1 MERRT
6 LKKKI
11 YLSGIDG
18 RAAQLARENGLGYEI
33 ADFCYAPVLEDPV
46 RRAEVR
52 AQMAGIDRFWL
63 HAPFAELAPC
73 AIDPLVRE
81 VTRTRYRQTVR
92 LARELGVNRLVIHGG
107 FVPQVYFPEWYI
119 EQSVQFWREF
129 LRELPD
135 GMTVALEN
143 VMEPEPLLL
152 AEIARQVDD
161 ARLGLCLDVGHA
173 NTFVSHVPPLEWIA
187 PMAPWLRHVHIH
199 DNAGQMD
206 LHDPLGKGVIQMERV
221 LDEIVRL
228 APAATFTI
236 ENQDCAPSIDWLRQ
250 KGYLGD
256 G

>member
-6 LKKKI
+6 LKKKL

-52 AQMAGIDRFWL
+52 AQMAGIGRFWL

-143 VMEPEPLLL
+143 VMEPEPSLL

-173 NTFVSHVPPLEWIA
+173 NTFVSHVPPL
-187 PMAPWLRHVHIH
+187 
-199 DNAGQMD
+199 
-206 LHDPLGKGVIQMERV
+206 
-221 LDEIVRL
+221 
-228 APAATFTI
+228 
-236 ENQDCAPSIDWLRQ
+236 
-250 KGYLGD
+250 
-256 G
+256 

>member
-119 EQSVQFWREF
+119 EQSV
-129 LRELPD
+129 
-135 GMTVALEN
+135 
-143 VMEPEPLLL
+143 
-152 AEIARQVDD
+152 
-161 ARLGLCLDVGHA
+161 
-173 NTFVSHVPPLEWIA
+173 
-187 PMAPWLRHVHIH
+187 
-199 DNAGQMD
+199 
-206 LHDPLGKGVIQMERV
+206 
-221 LDEIVRL
+221 
-228 APAATFTI
+228 
-236 ENQDCAPSIDWLRQ
+236 
-250 KGYLGD
+250 
-256 G
+256 

>member
-6 LKKKI
+6 LKKKL

-52 AQMAGIDRFWL
+52 TQMAGIGRFWL

-135 GMTVALEN
+135 GQWKVSVRTDGSPAAGDIAGIFPGGGGHPDSGGAVAQGD
-143 VMEPEPLLL
+143 PEEL
-152 AEIARQVDD
+152 
-161 ARLGLCLDVGHA
+161 
-173 NTFVSHVPPLEWIA
+173 
-187 PMAPWLRHVHIH
+187 
-199 DNAGQMD
+199 
-206 LHDPLGKGVIQMERV
+206 MERM
-221 LDEIVRL
+221 L
-228 APAATFTI
+228 ARRRA
-236 ENQDCAPSIDWLRQ
+236 L
-250 KGYLGD
+250 
-256 G
+256 

>member
-6 LKKKI
+6 LKKRL

-33 ADFCYAPVLEDPV
+33 ADFCYAPVLEDPM

-52 AQMAGIDRFWL
+52 AQMAGIGRFWL

-143 VMEPEPLLL
+143 VMEPEPSLL

-187 PMAPWLRHVHIH
+187 PMAPWLRPARKGR
-199 DNAGQMD
+199 DPDGAGARRD
-206 LHDPLGKGVIQMERV
+206 RAPCPGGDVYHRKSGLRTVD
-221 LDEIVRL
+221 RL
-228 APAATFTI
+228 AAAEGLSGRWMI
-236 ENQDCAPSIDWLRQ
+236 
-250 KGYLGD
+250 
-256 G
+256 

>member
-6 LKKKI
+6 LKKKL

-52 AQMAGIDRFWL
+52 AQMAGIGRFWL

-143 VMEPEPLLL
+143 VMEPEPSLL
-152 AEIARQVDD
+152 AVLSLGASGSGAGSGPALTTTLTRVFSLAD
-161 ARLGLCLDVGHA
+161 APSPGFWLMMLPTGWSLYCSVWLPRPSFRCTSRVRASFTFMPMRLGTLVVVATCG
-173 NTFVSHVPPLEWIA
+173 
-187 PMAPWLRHVHIH
+187 
-199 DNAGQMD
+199 
-206 LHDPLGKGVIQMERV
+206 
-221 LDEIVRL
+221 RL
-228 APAATFTI
+228 T
-236 ENQDCAPSIDWLRQ
+236 
-250 KGYLGD
+250 
-256 G
+256 